1 MKKYLLGT
9 DVGTTGTKTY
19 LISDDGEVLG
29 SSYMGY
35 ETKTPDT
42 LTCLQ
47 DAE

>member
-35 ETKTPDT
+35 
-42 LTCLQ
+42 
-47 DAE
+47 